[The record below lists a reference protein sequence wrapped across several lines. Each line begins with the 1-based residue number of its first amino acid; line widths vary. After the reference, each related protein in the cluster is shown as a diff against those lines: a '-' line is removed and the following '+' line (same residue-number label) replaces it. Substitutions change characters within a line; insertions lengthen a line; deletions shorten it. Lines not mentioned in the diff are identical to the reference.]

1 MTTPLSYCVFRLRTG
16 WVALDALLVGEV
28 ADLAGIVPLPACA
41 PAVLGLAALR
51 GRALAVVDLA
61 GVLGEPAPG
70 ETAPDRRCLVLRLPG
85 RECAAA
91 IERVEGV
98 LPADPAGRRN
108 ANHLAE
114 PPWISGFQA
123 FPGAT
128 GQDGTSLVAAI
139 IDPPELARRLD
150 TLRFASTSRI

>member
-1 MTTPLSYCVFRLRTG
+1 
-16 WVALDALLVGEV
+16 
-28 ADLAGIVPLPACA
+28 
-41 PAVLGLAALR
+41 
-51 GRALAVVDLA
+51 VVDLA